1 MNFIHHSN
9 GCAVIDGQFNKVYNF
24 NNDDDRTKFDSRYGA
39 GVDTKPAI
47 ISVWNTGPSPTS
59 KDEDFE
65 VINAS
70 DIEYKGW
77 QLV

>member
-1 MNFIHHSN
+1 MVNSI
-9 GCAVIDGQFNKVYNF
+9 KVYNF
-24 NNDDDRTKFDSRYGA
+24 NNDDDRAKFDSMVWCWRRYQA
-39 GVDTKPAI
+39 TI

-70 DIEYKGW
+70 DIEYKR
-77 QLV
+77 LAISLELKFYKFKLH